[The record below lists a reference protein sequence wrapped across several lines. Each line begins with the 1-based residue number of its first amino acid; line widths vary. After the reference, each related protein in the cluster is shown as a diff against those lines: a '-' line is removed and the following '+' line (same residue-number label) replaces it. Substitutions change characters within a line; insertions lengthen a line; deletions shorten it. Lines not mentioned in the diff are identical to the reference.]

1 MNAFDIFI
9 EHITNEKKYSPHTV
23 LAYQNDLLQFSTF
36 IEETY
41 DEEDL
46 KDVSYQFI
54 RNWIIQLKETG
65 LENQSINRKIS
76 TLQLFYKHLLKLEE
90 IEVSP
95 LAKHRSL
102 KVGKGEEIPFSTKEI
117 EEVLA
122 TFKAD
127 FSGNRNRLVI
137 ELLYAT
143 GMRRAELVSL
153 KESSI
158 DFSNQQIKVLGKR
171 NKERIIPLLP
181 SIIIRIKAYLV
192 EKKEFSNSLSLLVKN
207 SGIPIDDN
215 FVYKVVKQA
224 FEKASTKLKKSPH
237 ILRHSFAT
245 HLLNNGANLAEV
257 KELLGHAS
265 LASTQVY
272 THNSIAKLKASYKA
286 AHPRNKTK

>member
-9 EHITNEKKYSPHTV
+9 DYITGEKKYSPHTII
-23 LAYQNDLLQFSTF
+23 AYQNDLLQFVDF

-41 DEEDL
+41 EEDDL
-46 KDVSYQFI
+46 KKVNYQFI
-54 RNWIIQLKETG
+54 RNWIIHLKELG
-65 LENQSINRKIS
+65 LNNKSINRKIS

-90 IEVSP
+90 IKVSP

-102 KVGKGEEIPFSTKEI
+102 KVGKREEIPFSTKEI

-122 TFKAD
+122 TFEDD
-127 FSGNRNRLVI
+127 FSSVRNKLLI
-137 ELLYAT
+137 ELLYTT
-143 GMRRAELVSL
+143 GMRRAELVGL
-153 KESSI
+153 KDTSINLSS
-158 DFSNQQIKVLGKR
+158 QQIKVLGKR

-181 SIIIRIKAYLV
+181 KIVKSIEAYLI
-192 EKKEFSNSLSLLVKN
+192 EKKQLSNSTNLLVKD
-207 SGIPIDDN
+207 SGEAIDDA
-215 FVYKVVKQA
+215 FVYKTVKQA

-286 AHPRNKTK
+286 AHPRNNL